1 MDSFRLFPFSS
12 IVDYV
17 RMCILTGNEY
27 TARTVMAVEN
37 SNERISKFR
46 FGDRDRFGNWENS
59 LTV

>member
-1 MDSFRLFPFSS
+1 MDPFRLFPFSS

-27 TARTVMAVEN
+27 TAGTVMAVEN

-46 FGDRDRFGNWENS
+46 LCRPSKNM
-59 LTV
+59 